1 MNLLKNI
8 FKGLFKTDF
17 EAKDSEI
24 ASLQQSI
31 LNFENV
37 SKNKENQIIRL
48 EADAESLKR
57 EIDERDINIYDLNDE
72 LAASQ
77 RQLAVTRNDYDR
89 EHKIRIDL
97 ETQIDSFRQ
106 KESQAQEQVKKRDNE
121 LKSVRQEA
129 DSLKLEISKLKDENK
144 TLQNKHENNQ
154 KTYINEITTLKTENK
169 NLSNIIT
176 TLEHEREL
184 LKIASIENSQTIENL
199 EKTLSAIN
207 EENKVKVSE
216 LKTQLEIANQS
227 LRENLSCI
235 DDLNDTIRTIQN
247 EAKEKL
253 SSLTAS
259 LDNSQKAL
267 DSKTQECE
275 NLKCQLKSANNADS
289 ETLTALKADISS
301 KREEISSLE
310 LTIQKLN
317 ESISDLRTTNE
328 TLEIDLRKK
337 DEECSNLKSSLESL
351 SKTSSHAL
359 ETERLLSEAMNE
371 IGSLN
376 ARIQTLPSESE
387 LTKRDKEIERLNLKI
402 RELESKIK
410 SGQSSPK
417 ELPKPEEPGSSIAQC
432 PIQQKSP
439 RQKPVYKKPIM
450 PYIQEP
456 VTTLVGEILKKK
468 NFPKIENDNVYA
480 PSQRLIDEVFNCR
493 TGNLVSANSIFLKW
507 TAEEISHLR
516 FELEEAVRK
525 NEPYLICPCCRQ
537 MVKIS
542 SRSIGFGKDSREVQ
556 YFTHAVKNIPCDLK
570 RDYTYDVSIDG
581 VEIGILDRP
590 DYLKNLRSEI
600 YDALTSNISSAKGIS
615 DVKVTDWILSDEL
628 PIMKRRLADI
638 TASYNKH
645 DIVFELV
652 TPTTNSS
659 KLHDRDIFYLINKRQ
674 VFWILGLNSKANYD
688 ELRRSVA
695 KDIMFTNRRNVFVF
709 DIDAQEETRKR
720 GELILKCNWLDE
732 NGDWYYQVEKNG
744 KNGIFISLDQIT
756 FEEDSCRPYFYD
768 ADEPYFLKHPS
779 AERPPRLSR
788 EDLKK
793 SIIDRWSYGEAI
805 DKAKKEMAKSGIGV
819 EAFFDG
825 KKWGFRYGALVF
837 IEPRFTEE
845 PIIQGNFAK
854 VCMDGK
860 FGIVDRIGNTIIQP
874 SFAFVEILPDDWI
887 LYSDKNEWHIFG
899 IIDSIA
905 SYDSKDTLRVEMV
918 SDDSKVFRL
927 IINKRLF
934 SGQLPE
940 EFYFSGK
947 QIFKKDKLLN
957 KWTLWCSNGVKLNEA
972 SWDSIEVT
980 DEFQLKLINEN
991 KVTLLARDGSVTE
1004 ETIIK
1009 QRDYLLHEPLENG
1022 NFLVKDLRGF
1032 WGIVDDQDNNVVHP
1046 QYDIIEKMDNNHL
1059 RFLSKGKWGVMDID
1073 GNVEIEAKYKT
1084 IDSVGEKGF
1093 IVSTPNPEKPWE
1105 VLHGK
1110 IDWNGNE
1117 IREIISELPNGM
1129 YIFKSF
1135 ERYGIESSNGVILKH
1150 TYQSLT
1156 HWDKSKF
1163 IAKKNDTYGII
1174 DINGIV
1180 ILPFEYTQISPL
1192 KDNRAI
1198 VCKGSKNIHINS
1210 ECKIIEDEI
1219 ITLQEGY
1226 KKIKKEGKW
1235 GIISPDGKELVLCKY
1250 DEITTFRGRLIG
1262 IINGQL
1268 VKLAAYYPFLLQ
1280 MSGIYNK
1287 ISGKDLVQVS
1297 TFMFRLCPKVS
1308 NIDLQAK
1315 ISVALINWTNDMQY
1329 PIVTLA
1335 LPGKLTKKRDFVDR
1349 NESYLIGEN
1358 IKGQITSY
1366 KKQKNKKTNKSKY
1379 KYADIMTTSGAKV
1392 RVHSGD
1398 FIRSQI
1404 PLNLNTIGTTLS
1416 LTKIGYNE
1424 ELDRTI
1430 WRVTILDQK

>member
-1 MNLLKNI
+1 MNLIKKI

-37 SKNKENQIIRL
+37 FKDKENQIFRL
-48 EADAESLKR
+48 EADVESLKR
-57 EIDERDINIYDLNDE
+57 EIDERDINIHDLNDE
-72 LAASQ
+72 FAASQ
-77 RQLAVTRNDYDR
+77 RQLAAIRNDYDR
-89 EHKIRIDL
+89 EHKLRIDL
-97 ETQIDSFRQ
+97 ETQIESFRQ
-106 KESQAQEQVKKRDNE
+106 KEFQAQEQVKKRDNE

-216 LKTQLEIANQS
+216 LKTKLEIANQS

-247 EAKEKL
+247 EAKEEQ

-259 LDNSQKAL
+259 LENFQKAL
-267 DSKTQECE
+267 DSKSQECE

-371 IGSLN
+371 IGSLK
-376 ARIQTLPSESE
+376 ARIKTLPSESE

-402 RELESKIK
+402 RDLESKIK
-410 SGQSSPK
+410 SGQSTPK
-417 ELPKPEEPGSSIAQC
+417 ELPKPEEPGNSIVQS
-432 PIQQKSP
+432 PTQQKSS
-439 RQKPVYKKPIM
+439 KPKPIYKKPII
-450 PYIQEP
+450 PYIHEP
-456 VTTLVGEILKKK
+456 VTFLVGEILKKK

-493 TGNLVSANSIFLKW
+493 TGKLVSANSIFLKW

-525 NEPYLICPCCRQ
+525 NEPYLRCPCCRQ

-542 SRSIGFGKDSREVQ
+542 SRSIGLGKDSREVQ

-581 VEIGILDRP
+581 VEIGIIDRP
-590 DYLKNLRSEI
+590 DYLKNLRSDI
-600 YDALTSNISSAKGIS
+600 YDALTSNISSAKGIT

-638 TASYNKH
+638 SASYNKH

-744 KNGIFISLDQIT
+744 KNGMFISLDQIT

-805 DKAKKEMAKSGIGV
+805 DKAKKEMAKSGTGI

-825 KKWGFRYGALVF
+825 EKWGFRYGALVF

-854 VCMDGK
+854 VCVDGK
-860 FGIVDRIGNTIIQP
+860 FGIVDRLGNTIIQP
-874 SFAFVEILPDDWI
+874 SFAFVEILPNDRI

-899 IIDSIA
+899 IIDPIA
-905 SYDSKDTLRVEMV
+905 SYDSKDTIRVEMV
-918 SDDSKVFRL
+918 SEDSKVFRL

-940 EFYFSGK
+940 EFYFSRE
-947 QIFKKDKLLN
+947 QIFKKDKSLN
-957 KWTLWCSNGVKLNEA
+957 KWILWCSNGVKLNGA

-980 DEFQLKLINEN
+980 DEFQLKLINDN
-991 KVTLLARDGSVTE
+991 KVTLLARDGAVTE

-1022 NFLVKDLRGF
+1022 NFIVKDLRGF
-1032 WGIVDDQDNNVVHP
+1032 WGIVDYQDNNVVYP
-1046 QYDIIEKMDNNHL
+1046 QCDLIEKMDNSHL
-1059 RFLSKGKWGVMDID
+1059 RFLSKGKWGVMDTD
-1073 GNVEIEAKYKT
+1073 GNVIIEARYKT
-1084 IDSVGEKGF
+1084 IDSVCENGF
-1093 IVSTPNPEKPWE
+1093 NVSIPNPEKPWE
-1105 VLHGK
+1105 VLHGR

-1117 IREIISELPNGM
+1117 IREIIFELPNGM
-1129 YIFKSF
+1129 YISKSF

-1156 HWDKSKF
+1156 YWDKSKF
-1163 IAKKNDTYGII
+1163 IANKDDTYGII
-1174 DINGIV
+1174 DINGV
-1180 ILPFEYTQISPL
+1180 VLLPFEYTQISAL
-1192 KDNRAI
+1192 TDNKAT
-1198 VCKGSKNIHINS
+1198 VYKNSKTFHINS
-1210 ECKIIEDEI
+1210 DCKIIEDEI
-1219 ITLQEGY
+1219 IKLQEGY

-1235 GIISPDGKELVLCKY
+1235 GIISPDGNELVPCKY

-1268 VKLAAYYPFLLQ
+1268 VKLAAYYPFPLQ
-1280 MSGIYNK
+1280 MTGSRVRSY
-1287 ISGKDLVQVS
+1287 GKDIVQVS
-1297 TFMFRLCPKVS
+1297 NIMFQLYPKTT
-1308 NIDLQAK
+1308 NIDPGTTL
-1315 ISVALINWTNDMQY
+1315 SVVLINWVSTMRY
-1329 PIVTLA
+1329 PVVMIASVKNL
-1335 LPGKLTKKRDFVDR
+1335 GKKKKYMDCVED
-1349 NESYLIGEN
+1349 YMIGESTN
-1358 IKGQITSY
+1358 GLVVSLKHA
-1366 KKQKNKKTNKSKY
+1366 KNKMTKLYKF
-1379 KYADIMTTSGAKV
+1379 KYAEITTPTRAKI
-1392 RVHSGD
+1392 RVYSGD
-1398 FIRSQI
+1398 FIRSGI
-1404 PLNLNTIGTTLS
+1404 KSDSITIDTKLS

-1430 WRVTILDQK
+1430 WRVTIVDQK